1 MRKIKITLFIAFMAS
16 LLIVA
21 ACDIVDVVQ
30 GAHKVKR
37 LQSARNMEFSEADG
51 FYIGRQILANLF
63 TKYRPIFDKKLTSYI
78 NKIGQ
83 TMAAV
88 SKRPDVWKGYRFIVV
103 DSNSLNAY
111 SLPGGFI
118 MLSRGLLQICDNED
132 QLAAVIGH
140 ELGHARW
147 RHPLEALK
155 KTIVKKRKQELVA
168 FAANRSGSTLL
179 KIFAGVAIVNWEH
192 QLNSFSREQELEADE
207 YSCWLMKNAGYNP
220 RQMIKILRKIPRGR
234 SYYCKL
240 HPSVRKRIRTVKRRI
255 SKFRKTPPSSRV
267 RTTRYKK
274 MVLDYFANYKG
285 GNRRNDD
292 VRDDDRD
299 DEDSE

>member
-51 FYIGRQILANLF
+51 FYIGRQILAKLF

-140 ELGHARW
+140 ELGHSRW

-155 KTIVKKRKQELVA
+155 KTIIKKRKQELVA

-179 KIFAGVAIVNWEH
+179 KIFAGVAIINWDR
-192 QLNSFSREQELEADE
+192 QLNSFSRVQELEADE

-240 HPSVRKRIRTVKRRI
+240 HPSVSKRIRTVKRRI
-255 SKFRKTPPSSRV
+255 SKFRKTPPSAKV
-267 RTTRYKK
+267 RTIRYKK
-274 MVLDYFANYKG
+274 MVLDYFASNKG

-292 VRDDDRD
+292 IRDDDKD